1 MNPRPLGPEPSA
13 LPAALLPVTIE
24 KKTLSFGKGVA
35 RVTGLEP
42 VISGVTGQ
50 RDNQLRYTRVMVC
63 TIKERMIRVNMEKAV
78 FIRAKGISAG
88 ALRVNIKKIGADYS
102 PPNNHPRCAAEKLL
116 IDVRTKRSKHGLR
129 GKKPPADES
138 AQRIRRAA
146 R

>member
-1 MNPRPLGPEPSA
+1 MQYKKSGKRDLNPRPLGPEPSA

-63 TIKERMIRVNMEKAV
+63 TIKERMIRVNMEKTV

-88 ALRVNIKKIGADYS
+88 ALKVNIKEIGADCT
-102 PPNNHPRCAAEKLL
+102 PPNKLPRCSCGEVV
-116 IDVRTKRSKHGLR
+116 D
-129 GKKPPADES
+129 
-138 AQRIRRAA
+138 
-146 R
+146 